1 MIDCQQLNFSPIVG
15 VERRKKAEMFLGKN
29 VVTKILGL
37 ALYWLGGRR
46 PEISAE
52 LGIPENSLRT
62 TVRVVLRDGPAAFED
77 RRHSQSQRTFLQP
90 PHPAAVE
97 GPTLA
102 REGNNVVVRFDAMYA
117 PLTMPATNRVQ
128 TRVVLLSLV
137 DSGLIS
143 PGDSAEVLGL
153 SSAHVQNLAA
163 RLARGDIEELLDKR
177 RGQQKQ
183 HVLTPEVKSE
193 IVLQC
198 SANAVTGRSTSS
210 NAVVADIEERCELT
224 LSDRTLRYCVAELGL
239 RNLTRDLPR
248 LIDRIKKGSGK

>member
-1 MIDCQQLNFSPIVG
+1 MIDCQQLSFSPIVG

-46 PEISAE
+46 SEISAE

-62 TVRVVLRDGPAAFED
+62 TVRVVLRDGPTAFED
-77 RRHSQSQRTFLQP
+77 RRHSHSQSTFLRP
-90 PHPAAVE
+90 PHPAVE
-97 GPTLA
+97 GPTVT
-102 REGNNVVVRFDAMYA
+102 REGNNVVVRFGATYA

-128 TRVVLLSLV
+128 IRVVLLSLV

-143 PGDSAEVLGL
+143 PGDSTEVLGL
-153 SSAHVQNLAA
+153 SSAHVRNLAA
-163 RLARGDIEELLDKR
+163 RLAHGDVDELRDKR

-183 HVLTPEVKSE
+183 LVLTPEVKSE

-210 NAVVADIEERCELT
+210 RAVVADIEERCELT
-224 LSDRTLRYCVAELGL
+224 LSDRTLRYCIAELGL

-248 LIDRIKKGSGK
+248 LIDRIKRGSGQ